1 MATLLTVHASRALLA
16 AVVAGN
22 AVLALWAFGAH
33 LRGRRTLGAT
43 FWAVALVVAA
53 LTVVQAASGAALAV
67 GGMRPRTWLHF
78 LYGALVLVGVVAQAG
93 LRPGGFLRPALH
105 NPGAA
110 APRVLAL
117 LCLTQAALLLR
128 AYTTGAWGR

>member
-1 MATLLTVHASRALLA
+1 MAALLTVHASRLLLV

-22 AVLALWAFGAH
+22 AVLALWAFAAH
-33 LRGRRTLGAT
+33 LRGRRTLGPA
-43 FWAVALVVAA
+43 FWAVLLVVLA
-53 LTVVQAASGAALAV
+53 LTVVHAAAGAVLAL
-67 GGMRPRTWLHF
+67 GGVRPRTWLHF
-78 LYGALVLVGVVAQAG
+78 LYGGLVVAGAVAQAG

-110 APRVLAL
+110 GPRVLAL
-117 LCLTQAALLLR
+117 VCLTQAALLLR